1 MSLTSNASQK
11 QFADTLL
18 TELVARILYRVRFA
32 SEQRPL
38 EVASLAYL
46 LPLALII
53 LSQNGIEE
61 QAEGEGEQVLL
72 VLEFLSFHTG
82 SCNCPSSLFPI
93 DFQKLTYDQFPMSAF
108 LELKF

>member
-1 MSLTSNASQK
+1 M
-11 QFADTLL
+11 
-18 TELVARILYRVRFA
+18 ARILYRVRFA

-46 LPLALII
+46 LPLTFII

-61 QAEGEGEQVLL
+61 HAEGEGEQVLL
-72 VLEFLSFHTG
+72 ALEFLSFHTG
-82 SCNCPSSLFPI
+82 SCNCPCPLFAI
-93 DFQKLTYDQFPMSAF
+93 GLQKLTYSQFPMPVF

>member
-1 MSLTSNASQK
+1 MSTVNASRK

-18 TELVARILYRVRFA
+18 TELVARILYRVRLA

-72 VLEFLSFHTG
+72 ALEFLSFHTG
-82 SCNCPSSLFPI
+82 SCNCSCSLFPI
-93 DFQKLTYDQFPMSAF
+93 DFQKLTYNQFPMPAF
-108 LELKF
+108 PELKF